1 MDVGVVQSRTMMPG
15 RNNLKLTK
23 PASTV
28 RTSAQMSDSR
38 VPPFLQQKFNS
49 SISHTCSFKRNDVR
63 VSENSGTPKS
73 SHFNRVFHYFHHP
86 IWGKN
91 PYFWNSTHV
100 FPPSSPPTSH
110 LLATFLTSQRLFCGW
125 PTAAQKN
132 MVLLSSFFL
141 TQNTTRFLRI

>member
-1 MDVGVVQSRTMMPG
+1 MMLG
-15 RNNLKLTK
+15 RKNLKLTK

-28 RTSAQMSDSR
+28 RTSAQMSDSQFPLFSNKSLIPQSATPAVSKGMMWGFPKIV
-38 VPPFLQQKFNS
+38 VPPN
-49 SISHTCSFKRNDVR
+49 
-63 VSENSGTPKS
+63 
-73 SHFNRVFHYFHHP
+73 HP
-86 IWGKN
+86 ILIG
-91 PYFWNSTHV
+91 FSIIFTIQFGV
-100 FPPSSPPTSH
+100 FPLFLDFHPCIKPSSPPTSH